1 MITLTAEIRDEL
13 GKKCKHLRK
22 EGKLPAVLYG
32 KKIKCTPLT
41 LNYKNFESIYNEAG
55 ETTLVSVEL
64 ENKEKAKDLPDE
76 NVVLIRY
83 AKINPITRLYEHV
96 DLYEMPMDEKIDIEI
111 PLVFVNE
118 SAAVKSDGAVLV
130 RNVYKIEVSALP
142 KDLPREIAVDLSKL
156 EKVEDTI
163 MVKDLKAPE
172 GVEFN
177 EEDDFIIAL
186 VAAQEEEEI
195 AEEEKAVSME
205 TIKTEAEGKRE
216 EAAKDKQEESQ

>member
-1 MITLTAEIRDEL
+1 M
-13 GKKCKHLRK
+13 
-22 EGKLPAVLYG
+22 
-32 KKIKCTPLT
+32 
-41 LNYKNFESIYNEAG
+41 
-55 ETTLVSVEL
+55 
-64 ENKEKAKDLPDE
+64 PDE